1 MDRFDTCEVTVSI
14 EADTNVSIHK
24 DYNVTNWSFEDN
36 MLRFTITNLSVTAK
50 KEQLP
55 IAEYNACELTDLRAI
70 PIVLAANGESQS
82 ITQAVPRNANIF
94 LWDRLSPIVAIPV
107 TFQTCM
113 NRSFCCKKESGK

>member
-36 MLRFTITNLSVTAK
+36 MLRFTITNLSGTAK
-50 KEQLP
+50 KAQLP
-55 IAEYNACELTDLRAI
+55 IAEYNTCELTDIRAI

-82 ITQAVPRNANIF
+82 ITQAVPRNAKIF
-94 LWDRLSPIVAIPV
+94 LRDKAESYRRYPGHVSKCI
-107 TFQTCM
+107 